1 MPTETIYQPP
11 DGEGPSVVRE
21 TRMTCGDCRHLV
33 RPETTNPNDSFAC
46 RHPSKTWGGLVVT
59 FLGLRQQGTP
69 TTPSWC
75 PIVSAAPE
83 EWAKRMRT

>member
-21 TRMTCGDCRHLV
+21 TRMTCNGCLYFRIVPWPSARHRV
-33 RPETTNPNDSFAC
+33 FCE
-46 RHPSKTWGGLVVT
+46 HPDVQMERIESD
-59 FLGLRQQGTP
+59 

-83 EWAKRMRT
+83 EWAMRMKT